1 MADLVQVDLH
11 REELGVSSH
20 DFLALPMEEAE
31 SCHQPLQLVDN
42 VLDVFGVKQLQ
53 LGQNVRPQP
62 GKLLLGMGPGSREG
76 FFVNRR
82 ILA

>member
-1 MADLVQVDLH
+1 MRVELPDLVQVDFH

-42 VLDVFGVKQLQ
+42 VLHVFGV
-53 LGQNVRPQP
+53 
-62 GKLLLGMGPGSREG
+62 
-76 FFVNRR
+76 
-82 ILA
+82 